1 LYVEQYWTLG
11 ANVGFDEFPEKS
23 AIVEERMLTAS
34 DLAHGR
40 LKSATGLTYRPYWW
54 EAAPRSRASPA
65 LPERADVVIVGSGFT
80 GLSAALT
87 LLRHGR
93 TAVVLERDVPGYGA
107 STRNGGQIGSGNQ
120 KFRVKRLIELR
131 GPAKAAAMLR
141 EGVRMLDYIERL
153 IETEKIACHF
163 KRCGRFRAAVQPE
176 HYESMARDME
186 DLRAIAG
193 VDSFMVPKSELHSEI
208 GTDVF
213 FGGSVLPQDASL
225 HPALYHAGLIQR
237 IEEGGGHVIG
247 NAVAQDIARDGDDE
261 YSISTSLGPIKAR
274 DVIIATNGYTDGLVP
289 ELGRRIVPIG
299 SGLIA
304 TGEIPERTLSRLL
317 PKDRVYGNTNRVFY
331 YFRAAPGERRLIWGG
346 RVGRL
351 ANNTSPLAFRH
362 LARDMLHVFP
372 ELADVPVTH
381 GWDGTIG
388 YTYDEVPHLGRTA
401 TGIYYALGYCGTGV
415 SRATYFGNKI
425 ALQLLGQTE
434 GRTAFDDLSFPGFP
448 VHTLAKRA
456 VPVVETW
463 YRFLDATKR

>member
-1 LYVEQYWTLG
+1 MYREVQL
-11 ANVGFDEFPEKS
+11 APN
-23 AIVEERMLTAS
+23 EESSLVTAA

-40 LKSATGLTYRPYWW
+40 VRSSHGLSYRPYWW
-54 EAAPRSRASPA
+54 DAAPRPHIFPA
-65 LPERADVVIVGSGFT
+65 LPLSADVVIVGSGFT

-87 LLRHGR
+87 LLRQDR
-93 TAVVLERDVPGYGA
+93 SVVVLERGVPGYGA
-107 STRNGGQIGSGNQ
+107 STRNGGQVGSGNQ

-141 EGVRMLDYIERL
+141 EGVLMLDYIEHL
-153 IETEKIACHF
+153 IKSEKIDCHF
-163 KRCGRFRAAVQPE
+163 VRCGRFRAAVQPA
-176 HYESMARDME
+176 HYEAMAKDME

-193 VDSFMVPKSELHSEI
+193 VESFMVPKAEQLSEI
-208 GTDVF
+208 GTDAF

-225 HPALYHAGLIQR
+225 HPALYHEGLMTRIREAGGL
-237 IEEGGGHVIG
+237 VVG
-247 NAVAQDIARDGDDE
+247 NAGAQEISRNGDKGFRITTP
-261 YSISTSLGPIKAR
+261 SGAITAR

-289 ELGRRIVPIG
+289 ALGRRIVPIG

-304 TGEIPERTLSRLL
+304 TGQIPETTFSWLL
-317 PKDRVYGNTNRVFY
+317 PKERVYGNTNRVFY
-331 YFRAAPGERRLIWGG
+331 YFRSAPSERRIIWGG
-346 RVGRL
+346 RVGRV

-372 ELADVPVTH
+372 DLADIPVTH

-401 TGIYYALGYCGTGV
+401 MGLYYALGYCGTGV

-425 ALQLLGQTE
+425 ALQLLGKSE
-434 GRTAFDDLSFPGFP
+434 GRTAFDDLAFPSFP
-448 VHTLAKRA
+448 VHSVAKRA

>member
-1 LYVEQYWTLG
+1 MNRDVQP
-11 ANVGFDEFPEKS
+11 APN
-23 AIVEERMLTAS
+23 EEPSLVTAA

-40 LKSATGLTYRPYWW
+40 VRSSHGLSYRPYWW
-54 EAAPRSRASPA
+54 DAAPRPHIFPA
-65 LPERADVVIVGSGFT
+65 LPLVADVVIVGSGFT

-87 LLRHGR
+87 LLRQDR
-93 TAVVLERDVPGYGA
+93 SVVVLERGVPGYGA
-107 STRNGGQIGSGNQ
+107 STRNGGQVGSGNQ

-141 EGVRMLDYIERL
+141 EGVLMLDYIEHL
-153 IETEKIACHF
+153 IKSEKIDCHF
-163 KRCGRFRAAVQPE
+163 VRCGRFRAAVQPA
-176 HYESMARDME
+176 HYEAMAKDME
-186 DLRAIAG
+186 DLHAIAG
-193 VDSFMVPKSELHSEI
+193 VESFMVPKAEQLSEI
-208 GTDVF
+208 GTDAF

-225 HPALYHAGLIQR
+225 HPALYHEGLMTRIREAGGL
-237 IEEGGGHVIG
+237 VVG
-247 NAVAQDIARDGDDE
+247 NAGAQDISRNGNKGF
-261 YSISTSLGPIKAR
+261 SITTPSGAITAR

-289 ELGRRIVPIG
+289 ALGRRIVPIG

-304 TGEIPERTLSRLL
+304 TGQIPEQKFSRLL
-317 PKDRVYGNTNRVFY
+317 PKQRVYGNTNRVFY
-331 YFRAAPGERRLIWGG
+331 YFRSAPSERRILWGG
-346 RVGRL
+346 RVGRM

-372 ELADVPVTH
+372 DLADIPVTH

-401 TGIYYALGYCGTGV
+401 MGLYYALGYCGTGV

-425 ALQLLGQTE
+425 ALQLLGKSE
-434 GRTAFDDLSFPGFP
+434 GRTAFDDLAFPSFP
-448 VHTLAKRA
+448 VHSVAKRA